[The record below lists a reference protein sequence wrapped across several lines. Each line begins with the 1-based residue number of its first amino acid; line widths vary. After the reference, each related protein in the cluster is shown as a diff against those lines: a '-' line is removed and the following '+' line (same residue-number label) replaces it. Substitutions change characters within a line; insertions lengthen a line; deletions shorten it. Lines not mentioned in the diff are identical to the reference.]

1 MTVLL
6 ELKGIRRSYQSG
18 EETVDVL
25 QDVSLTINAG
35 ELVAIIGASGS
46 GKSTLMNILGCLD
59 KPSAGV
65 YRVAGQDV
73 AELDSDALAALRREH
88 FGFIFQR
95 YHLLPHLSAAH
106 NVEVPAVYAG
116 LGKNERRE
124 RANMLLTRLGL
135 GERVSYQP
143 NQLSGGQ
150 QQRVSIARALMNGGQ
165 VILADEPTGALDS
178 HSSVEVMAIL
188 KQLQQQGHTVIIV
201 THDPNVAAQA
211 ERIIEIKDG
220 RIMADSGSKTVP
232 NIVTSEPMSLTPP
245 APSWQQLVGRFREA
259 LLMAWRAMSANKMR
273 TALTMLG
280 IIIGIASVVS
290 ILVVGDA
297 AKQLVLADIR
307 AIGTNTI
314 DIYPGKDFGDDDPST
329 RQALVYDDMAALQA
343 QPYVSAVSPSITSTI
358 RLRRGNI
365 DVAGSVSGVSE
376 QYFKVYGMKLEQG
389 TAITREQVER
399 QSQTVVVD
407 RNTQRRLF
415 PNTQDVVGQVI
426 LIGNM
431 PATVVG
437 VVEEKQ
443 SMFGS
448 SKALRVWVPY
458 STMASRLMGR
468 SYFDSITVR
477 IKEGYSSKEA
487 EQQLIRLLTMR
498 HGKKD
503 IFTYNMDSLLQTAEK
518 TTRTMQLFLT
528 LVAVISLVVG
538 GIGVMNIMLVSVTER
553 TREIGIRMAVG
564 ARSSD
569 VMQQFLI
576 EAILVCLV
584 GGALG
589 ISLSFAIGLIVE
601 MFLPNWQI
609 AFPPLALFSAFLC
622 STVIGVV
629 FGYLPARSAA
639 RLNPID
645 ALARE

>member
-1 MTVLL
+1 MAALL
-6 ELKGIRRSYQSG
+6 ELKGIRRSYHSG

-73 AELDSDALAALRREH
+73 AALDNDALAALRREH

-201 THDPNVAAQA
+201 THDPTVAAQA
-211 ERIIEIKDG
+211 ERVIEIKDG
-220 RIMADSGSKTVP
+220 RIMADSGSKITQDVVSSDA
-232 NIVTSEPMSLTPP
+232 ISLTPP
-245 APSWQQLVGRFREA
+245 APSWQQLAGRFREA

-314 DIYPGKDFGDDDPST
+314 DVYPGKDFGDDDPST
-329 RQALVYDDMAALQA
+329 RQALVYDDMAALKA
-343 QPYVSAVSPSITSTI
+343 QSYVSAVSPTI
-358 RLRRGNI
+358 AGSMRLRYGNI
-365 DVAGSVSGVSE
+365 DVAASVSGVSD
-376 QYFKVYGMKLEQG
+376 QYFRVYGMKLEQG

-399 QSQTVVVD
+399 QSQVVVID
-407 RNTQRRLF
+407 HNTQRRLF
-415 PNTQDVVGQVI
+415 PHIKDVVGQVI

-468 SYFDSITVR
+468 SYFDSITIR

-487 EQQLIRLLTMR
+487 EQQLVRLLTMR

-609 AFPPLALFSAFLC
+609 AFPPVALFSAFLC